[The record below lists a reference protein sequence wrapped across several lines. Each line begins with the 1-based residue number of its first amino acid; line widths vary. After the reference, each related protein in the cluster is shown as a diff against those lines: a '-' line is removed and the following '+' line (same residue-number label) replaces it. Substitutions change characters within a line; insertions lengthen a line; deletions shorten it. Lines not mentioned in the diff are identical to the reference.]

1 MVFDYTRKEL
11 KSFLIVILV
20 LAFVFAF
27 NDGRETFEWGYWL
40 GNFIKVLAIIAIGM
54 FVHDLG
60 HDLISSKEGFNSE
73 FRVWGIKRLGFKE
86 PTYPKVYKFL
96 GRQFHVEALPVG
108 IILALTVTFLSNGQL
123 YWAAVSSFGLVT
135 VKAHRLG
142 RKFVETTDYED
153 AKIAIA
159 GPMAMTFLAIIL
171 KIFNGTG
178 IFDNAIFIYSV
189 IIIYD
194 MLPLPGLD
202 GFHVL
207 IGSKPLYAFGTAFIV
222 SAALLIHY
230 LSGIFALLLA
240 VPISLAVGISYFYFF
255 VHK

>member
-1 MVFDYTRKEL
+1 M
-11 KSFLIVILV
+11 IVILV
-20 LAFVFAF
+20 LTFIFGF
-27 NDGRETFEWGYWL
+27 NDGRATFEMSSWIENL
-40 GNFIKVLAIIAIGM
+40 VKVFVIVAIGM

-60 HDLISSKEGFNSE
+60 HDLISSKAGFNSE

-86 PTYPKVYKFL
+86 PTYPKAYRFL
-96 GRQFHVEALPVG
+96 GRQFHVEALPIG
-108 IILALTVTFLSNGQL
+108 IILALIVTFLSNGQL

-142 RKFVETTDYED
+142 RKYVETTDYED

-159 GPMAMTFLAIIL
+159 GPMAMAFLAIIL

-178 IFDNAIFIYSV
+178 MFDKAIMIYSV
-189 IIIYD
+189 IIVYD

-207 IGSKPLYAFGTAFIV
+207 IGSKPLYAFGTAFLV
-222 SAALLIHY
+222 SSVLLIHY
-230 LSGIFALLLA
+230 LGGLFALLLA
-240 VPISLAVGISYFYFF
+240 ALISLAVGISYFYFF

>member
-20 LAFVFAF
+20 LTFIFGF
-27 NDGRETFEWGYWL
+27 NDGRATFEMSYWIENL
-40 GNFIKVLAIIAIGM
+40 AKVFVIVAIGM

-60 HDLISSKEGFNSE
+60 HDIISSKEGFNSE

-86 PTYPKVYKFL
+86 PSYPKTFRL
-96 GRQFHVEALPVG
+96 FGRQFHVEALPIG
-108 IILALTVTFLSNGQL
+108 IILALLVTFLSNGQL

-159 GPMAMTFLAIIL
+159 GPMAMMFLAIIL
-171 KIFNGTG
+171 KILNGTG
-178 IFDNAIFIYSV
+178 IFDKAILIYSV
-189 IIIYD
+189 IIVYD

-207 IGSKPLYAFGTAFIV
+207 IGSKPLYAFGMAFMV
-222 SAALLIHY
+222 SAVLLVHY
-230 LSGIFALLLA
+230 LGGIFALLLA
-240 VPISLAVGISYFYFF
+240 ALISLAVGISYFYFC

>member
-11 KSFLIVILV
+11 KSFLIVVIV
-20 LAFVFAF
+20 LALVFGF
-27 NDGRETFEWGYWL
+27 NDGRDTFEMSYWL
-40 GNFIKVLAIIAIGM
+40 GNLLQVLIIVAIGI

-73 FRVWGIKRLGFKE
+73 FRVWGIKRLGFNE
-86 PTYPKVYKFL
+86 PSYPKMFRLFGK
-96 GRQFHVEALPVG
+96 QFHIEALPIG
-108 IILALTVTFLSNGQL
+108 IFLAVIVMLLSNGKL
-123 YWAAVSSFGLVT
+123 FWAAVSSFGLVT

-159 GPMAMTFLAIIL
+159 GPMAMAFLAIIL

-178 IFDNAIFIYSV
+178 IFDKAILIYSV
-189 IIIYD
+189 IVIYD

-207 IGSKPLYAFGTAFIV
+207 IGSKPLYAFGTAFLV
-222 SAALLIHY
+222 SSVLLIHY
-230 LSGIFALLLA
+230 LGGLFALLTAIL
-240 VPISLAVGISYFYFF
+240 ISLAAGISYFYFF